1 MKIQGNKPPEGQ
13 EISHNA
19 QKIARTDG
27 KEKAAAPVSENPRP
41 SDDRVDISG
50 KGKEIADLMATIQQM
65 PDVRNDKVKA
75 VKEAIES
82 GNYHIDTKNIA
93 QKLLEE
99 L

>member
-19 QKIARTDG
+19 QKIARTDN

-41 SDDRVDISG
+41 SGDRVDISG

-65 PDVRNDKVKA
+65 PDVRNDKVQA
-75 VKEAIES
+75 LKEAIES
-82 GNYHIDTKNIA
+82 GNYHIDTKKIA

>member
-13 EISHNA
+13 EISLNT
-19 QKIARTDG
+19 QKIAKTDG
-27 KEKAAAPVSENPRP
+27 KGKPAAPVSENPRP
-41 SDDRVDISG
+41 SGDRVDISG
-50 KGKEIADLMATIQQM
+50 KGKEIAELMAVIQQM

-82 GNYHIDTKNIA
+82 GNYHLDTKKIA
-93 QKLLEE
+93 QKILEE

>member
-13 EISHNA
+13 EISLNT
-19 QKIARTDG
+19 QKIAKTDG
-27 KEKAAAPVSENPRP
+27 KDKAAAPVSENPRP
-41 SDDRVDISG
+41 SGDRVDISG
-50 KGKEIADLMATIQQM
+50 KGKEIAELMAVIQQM

-82 GNYHIDTKNIA
+82 GNYHIDTKKIA